1 MDNSLNQS
9 IIEKVITKNVAIRI
23 ALNTMCP
30 PQFEDKFRNESLCQK
45 NTQTQNLGKSLNVVE
60 PNNVNVAND
69 TMNNTKTNLEVKSWR
84 DITDPK
90 LREKMRRKAYR
101 ETNKDKIKAYREL
114 NKEKAKLQNK
124 SWEEVNKEKRKKY
137 KKLYRDSNKNQTT
150 EWIKNWRINN
160 KDKIRVYRNIKR
172 ETNIQYKLSD
182 NLRGRLRKAIKGNQK
197 SGSAVKDLGCT
208 IDELKT
214 YLESKFLN
222 GMTWDNYGLRGW
234 HIDHIKPLSSF
245 DLSDRKQMLEAC
257 HYTNLQ
263 PLWAK
268 DNLVKSDNIN

>member
-1 MDNSLNQS
+1 
-9 IIEKVITKNVAIRI
+9 
-23 ALNTMCP
+23 
-30 PQFEDKFRNESLCQK
+30 
-45 NTQTQNLGKSLNVVE
+45 
-60 PNNVNVAND
+60 
-69 TMNNTKTNLEVKSWR
+69 MNNIKTNLEVKSWR
-84 DITDPK
+84 DITDPN

-222 GMTWDNYGLRGW
+222 GMTWDNYGYYGW

-268 DNLVKSDNIN
+268 DNLIKSDNIN